1 MQKFDGKFSVR
12 FLFYLAG
19 MVLLALGLTLNTLTG
34 LEQPA

>member
-1 MQKFDGKFSVR
+1 MQKFDGKFAAR

-34 LEQPA
+34 LGQPA